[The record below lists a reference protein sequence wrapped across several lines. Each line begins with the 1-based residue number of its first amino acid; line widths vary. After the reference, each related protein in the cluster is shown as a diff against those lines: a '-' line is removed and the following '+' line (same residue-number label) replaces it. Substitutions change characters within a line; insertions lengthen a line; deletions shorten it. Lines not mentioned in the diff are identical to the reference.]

1 MTEHPTDTPAHPA
14 GGWRTVL
21 TDGGHA
27 SRAQWA
33 FVVGLTVAA
42 SMLPLLP
49 RAALLL
55 LAGVGAAV
63 VRCPP
68 WVGVLLVTIAVPV
81 LLFAAVTGSIWYR

>member
-1 MTEHPTDTPAHPA
+1 
-14 GGWRTVL
+14 
-21 TDGGHA
+21 
-27 SRAQWA
+27 
-33 FVVGLTVAA
+33 
-42 SMLPLLP
+42 MLPLLP

-55 LAGVGAAV
+55 LAGVAAAV